1 MNLIVAAMYDF
12 QKENNIERMC
22 VTNCLYLHDQLVRNQ
37 LVVNKQVKAFYVVG
51 YSTRLK
57 KRAVCPGHVALVCN
71 GKIVEPSYEIYELK
85 EKRYFECFQALKNDT
100 RTPNFNGKEEVSAML
115 KKHLNFIK
123 IANRINGG
131 EFYITDKDYYN
142 RQAHFIEDKL
152 RFIL

>member
-1 MNLIVAAMYDF
+1 MNLIVAAMYEF
-12 QKENNIERMC
+12 QKENNIKRMC
-22 VTNCLYLHDQLVRNQ
+22 VTNCLYLYDQV
-37 LVVNKQVKAFYVVG
+37 VVNKQVKAFYVVG

-57 KRAVCPGHVALVCN
+57 KQVVCHGHVALVCN